1 MSEPTTAVELHG
13 LRKSFSG
20 RGGEVVAV
28 DGVDLSIGSGE
39 VVALLGPNGAGKTTT
54 LDMVLGMTDP
64 SAGTARV
71 FGRSPRQAVTD
82 GRVSAVLQTG
92 GLLADLTVHETLRY
106 LASTFPG
113 LPAERVGDVVERAG
127 LTELTRR
134 RVSKCSGGEQ
144 QRLRFA
150 IALLAEPALLVLDEP
165 TAGMDVAARRDF
177 WAVMRAEAAQGRTV
191 VFATHYLEEADDFA
205 DRIVLMA
212 RGRVVMDATT
222 EQVRERA
229 TGRVVAADVPDVGV
243 AAHRLGALGEV
254 DVHRVAGLGALRRL
268 RRGRPRPAGRAR
280 RSRPG
285 GRHRLA
291 RGRLR
296 RPDQRHPGLRDRRL
310 RTPRPPRSRPR
321 GPPMNATMLQLEI
334 KRIVRDPVV
343 LFFTV
348 GLPVFFYLIFG
359 AAQSYG
365 DQAVAHGNVSMTV
378 MAAMAAYGAV
388 SATVGIG
395 ARAALERSQGWGRQ
409 LGLTPL
415 SDRSYVTLK
424 TSVAVAVAAIPIALV
439 FLAGAVTGAS
449 GTVLAWVASGL
460 VLVLG
465 AAIFSLY
472 GLCFGLAVR
481 SEAALSAAGGSVVVL
496 GFLGNLFFPL
506 SGAILAIAKW
516 SPLYG
521 YAALARYPITDGALV
536 SSSGAPSQESLWQ
549 PIVNV
554 VLWLAILSV
563 LATLLVRRGRGRQ

>member
-212 RGRVVMDATT
+212 RGRVVMDGTT

-254 DVHRVAGLGALRRL
+254 RSTGARVSVRAADSDEVARVLLVELGGHDLEVSTGSLEDAFVAL
-268 RRGRPRPAGRAR
+268 
-280 RSRPG
+280 
-285 GRHRLA
+285 
-291 RGRLR
+291 
-296 RPDQRHPGLRDRRL
+296 
-310 RTPRPPRSRPR
+310 T
-321 GPPMNATMLQLEI
+321 
-334 KRIVRDPVV
+334 
-343 LFFTV
+343 
-348 GLPVFFYLIFG
+348 
-359 AAQSYG
+359 
-365 DQAVAHGNVSMTV
+365 
-378 MAAMAAYGAV
+378 
-388 SATVGIG
+388 SATPDSATTHSATTDSAPTGH
-395 ARAALERSQGWGRQ
+395 AREDLR
-409 LGLTPL
+409 
-415 SDRSYVTLK
+415 
-424 TSVAVAVAAIPIALV
+424 
-439 FLAGAVTGAS
+439 
-449 GTVLAWVASGL
+449 
-460 VLVLG
+460 
-465 AAIFSLY
+465 
-472 GLCFGLAVR
+472 
-481 SEAALSAAGGSVVVL
+481 
-496 GFLGNLFFPL
+496 
-506 SGAILAIAKW
+506 
-516 SPLYG
+516 
-521 YAALARYPITDGALV
+521 
-536 SSSGAPSQESLWQ
+536 
-549 PIVNV
+549 
-554 VLWLAILSV
+554 
-563 LATLLVRRGRGRQ
+563 